1 MNYRGS
7 YRHLLRNSKS
17 ALLAA
22 IEIYNKPRIQYRD
35 ECFVILLLN
44 AWELLL
50 KAIISKNGGSIFYQ
64 KRRHEP
70 YKTVSLNDAIPKAE
84 KHFPAGIQ
92 MLAVRRNLDLLSTY
106 RDNAVHFYNER
117 QFGTVV
123 YALAQTSIVNF
134 KDVLLGAFSQDLA
147 DEVNWSL
154 LPLGVNPP
162 IDPIDYISGKT
173 AASEVKEDA
182 VRQFLREIQ
191 SAADEVQKAG
201 GDTGRVLTIF
211 KVKLESTKKI
221 QKADV
226 LVGVTKEVSGSGP
239 LAVVKSVDPNLSH
252 PHRQKDIVQ
261 QLKALDGVP
270 FTPHVFT
277 AVAWKFELKA
287 KPAYCWKASEGV
299 LTKYSPEVIKWF
311 QTLSAGDVNG
321 ALKDYREYLRTKA
334 TSKTR
339 PKTQATIAAMA

>member
-22 IEIYNKPRIQYRD
+22 IEIYNKPRIHYRD

-70 YKTVSLNDAIPKAE
+70 YKTLSLTDAIPKAE
-84 KHFPAGIQ
+84 KHFPSGIQ

-117 QFGTVV
+117 QFGTVI

-162 IDPIDYISGKT
+162 IDPIDYIFGN
-173 AASEVKEDA
+173 AGASKPKGHA
-182 VRQFLREIQ
+182 VCQFLREIQ
-191 SAADEVQKAG
+191 SAADEVQQAG

-221 QKADV
+221 DKADV
-226 LVGVTKEVSGSGP
+226 LVGVTKEVDGPGP
-239 LAVVKSVDPNLSH
+239 LTVVKSVDPNLSH
-252 PHRQKDIVQ
+252 PHRQRDIIL
-261 QLKALDGVP
+261 QLKSLHGIP

-277 AVAWKFELKA
+277 AIAWKFGLKSKA
-287 KPAYCWKASEGV
+287 LYCWKASEGV
-299 LTKYSPEVIKWF
+299 LTKYSPETLKWF
-311 QTLSAGDVNG
+311 VALSVDDIRG
-321 ALKDYREYLRTKA
+321 ALKDYREHLR
-334 TSKTR
+334 R
-339 PKTQATIAAMA
+339 RMAASGR

>member
-22 IEIYNKPRIQYRD
+22 IEIYNKPRIEYRD

-44 AWELLL
+44 SWELLL
-50 KAIISKNGGSIFYQ
+50 KAMISKNGGSIFYQ

-70 YKTVSLNDAIPKAE
+70 YRTVSLADAIPKAE
-84 KHFPAGIQ
+84 KHFPSGIQ
-92 MLAVRRNLDLLSTY
+92 TLAVRRNLDLLSTY

-134 KDVLLGAFSQDLA
+134 KDVLLGAFSQDLS

-162 IDPIDYISGKT
+162 VDPIDYISGKT
-173 AASEVKEDA
+173 GVTKVKDDA

-191 SAADEVQKAG
+191 SAADEVQRAG

-221 QKADV
+221 EKADV
-226 LVGVTKEVSGSGP
+226 LVGVTKEASGTGP
-239 LAVVKSVDPNLSH
+239 LTVVKSIDPNLSH
-252 PHRQKDIVQ
+252 PHRQMDIVE
-261 QLKALDGVP
+261 QLKSLHGTP
-270 FTPHVFT
+270 FTAHVFT

-287 KPAYCWKASEGV
+287 KPIYCWKASEGV

-311 QTLSAGDVNG
+311 QTLSAEDVKG
-321 ALKDYREYLRTKA
+321 ALTDYREFLRRRT
-334 TSKTR
+334 TSEAP
-339 PKTQATIAAMA
+339 PKTQATV